1 MLVSVPIRMCTA
13 IAVLSFVLVARELF
27 IPETQEVVR
36 PHEQFMLFATQNPP
50 GLYGGRKSLSLA
62 FRNRF
67 LELHV
72 DDIPGGLFCVCVF
85 VHAHASLTRQLVAR
99 SLGLCTWHRLAQAC
113 LRSLPVHSSRVCKRT
128 AVSAAFIP
136 AFPFDL
142 QPPSWKRSCS
152 SAASSPPSS
161 ASAW

>member
-1 MLVSVPIRMCTA
+1 VSVLTRICTA
-13 IAVLSFVLVARELF
+13 FAVLSFVLVARELF

-72 DDIPGGLFCVCVF
+72 DDIPGGLICVCWSMHMHPSHANWLRAPWFCVPDICLHKLVF
-85 VHAHASLTRQLVAR
+85 VV
-99 SLGLCTWHRLAQAC
+99 
-113 LRSLPVHSSRVCKRT
+113 
-128 AVSAAFIP
+128 
-136 AFPFDL
+136 
-142 QPPSWKRSCS
+142 
-152 SAASSPPSS
+152 
-161 ASAW
+161 

>member
-1 MLVSVPIRMCTA
+1 MPVRVPTQICTA
-13 IAVLSFVLVARELF
+13 IAVLPFVVAARELF

-72 DDIPGGLFCVCVF
+72 DDIPGGFFCVC
-85 VHAHASLTRQLVAR
+85 
-99 SLGLCTWHRLAQAC
+99 
-113 LRSLPVHSSRVCKRT
+113 
-128 AVSAAFIP
+128 
-136 AFPFDL
+136 
-142 QPPSWKRSCS
+142 
-152 SAASSPPSS
+152 
-161 ASAW
+161 